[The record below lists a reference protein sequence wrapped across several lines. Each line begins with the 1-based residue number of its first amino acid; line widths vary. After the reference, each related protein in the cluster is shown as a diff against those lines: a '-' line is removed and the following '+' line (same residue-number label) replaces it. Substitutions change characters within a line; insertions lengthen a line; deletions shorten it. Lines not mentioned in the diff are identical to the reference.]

1 MSIKN
6 RIITVL
12 AFTLIVSAIQTVKA
26 VDTNVST
33 STISLGIPEVSL
45 LKTSTGVINLSLL
58 QRNAGQSIE
67 TSKSDSTT
75 RLLLSSVIRT
85 TNRTLSAK
93 ITTGTIPTG
102 TILKL
107 IAKQP
112 NASFIGS
119 ASTIGAEVTLDA
131 TDRAVITNIGTCYT
145 GTAASDGFPLRFTY
159 ALDSNTATYGA
170 LRANSGVTIIVT
182 LTMTAA
188 Q

>member
-93 ITTGTIPTG
+93 ITT
-102 TILKL
+102 
-107 IAKQP
+107 
-112 NASFIGS
+112 
-119 ASTIGAEVTLDA
+119 
-131 TDRAVITNIGTCYT
+131 
-145 GTAASDGFPLRFTY
+145 
-159 ALDSNTATYGA
+159 
-170 LRANSGVTIIVT
+170 
-182 LTMTAA
+182 
-188 Q
+188 